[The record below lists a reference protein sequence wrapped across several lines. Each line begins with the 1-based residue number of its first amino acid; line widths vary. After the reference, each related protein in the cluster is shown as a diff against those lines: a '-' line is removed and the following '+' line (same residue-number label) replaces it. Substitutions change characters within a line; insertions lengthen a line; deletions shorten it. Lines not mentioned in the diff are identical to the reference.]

1 MAKRDGANGATP
13 AQIKESFDS
22 IIFHYE
28 ELATERGEYMQRC
41 KQIRERMAEEY
52 DLAAD
57 RGVTRRVLRAKVKEF
72 LAQEK
77 LQAIR
82 ESLEDDDRSEF
93 DQLTEVLGDF
103 GGTPL
108 GQAALDRA
116 KDRDETLDELAS

>member
-1 MAKRDGANGATP
+1 MTKLDGTNGATP
-13 AQIKESFDS
+13 AQVKESFDS
-22 IIFHYE
+22 IIGFYE
-28 ELATERGEYMQRC
+28 ELATERGGYMQRC
-41 KQIRERMAEEY
+41 KHIREEMAEVY

-57 RGVTRRVLRAKVKEF
+57 RGITRRVLRAKVKEY

-103 GGTPL
+103 GGTAL
-108 GQAALDRA
+108 GQAALERA
-116 KDRDETLDELAS
+116 KNRDTTLDSLS